1 MEKKELHKQP
11 LVCVITLNWNSK
23 QMTIDCI
30 HSVLRSYYS
39 NFKVFVVDNGSTDG
53 SVDSFRKEFGG
64 KITILESDKNLGY
77 VRGMNYGLVNT
88 ISYNPDYFLIMNNDT
103 HIDPNAIYALV
114 RCSLKYNNKC
124 LVTGKVY
131 HYERNN
137 IIQTVGNYYDKKT
150 LHGSKIGYNE
160 EDRGQYDKEEEREMI
175 DDIFMLMPSE
185 VYRNYG
191 GYSPYFSFNCEQ
203 ADLIMRI
210 KKAGYKVY
218 YTPDAKLWHKGSFS
232 SGGIGNPY
240 MMFWE
245 GKSRII
251 LHRLHQSNYY
261 FCSFYLK
268 YVSISFYSLLK
279 GIVGYIIGR
288 SVNLKSR
295 YAKFRGVL
303 SGTWW
308 LFHRKYESGYNPFA
322 FGNK

>member
-1 MEKKELHKQP
+1 MDKKELHKQP
-11 LVCVITLNWNSK
+11 LVFVITLNWNSK

-30 HSVLRSYYS
+30 HSVLKSEYR

-53 SVDSFRKEFGG
+53 SVDSLRKEFGDN
-64 KITILESDKNLGY
+64 ITILESDKNLGY
-77 VRGMNYGLVNT
+77 VKGMNYGLENT
-88 ISYNPDYFLIMNNDT
+88 ILYNPDYFLIMNNDT
-103 HIDPNAIYALV
+103 HIDSNAMHALV
-114 RCSLKYNNKC
+114 KCSIKHNNKC

-137 IIQTVGNYYDKKT
+137 IIQTVGSYYDLKT

-160 EDRGQYDKEEEREMI
+160 EDGGQYDKEEEREMI
-175 DDIFMLMPSE
+175 DDIFMLLPSE
-185 VYRNYG
+185 VYRIYG

-203 ADLIMRI
+203 SDLIMRI

-218 YTPDAKLWHKGSFS
+218 YTPDAKIWHKGSFS

-261 FCSFYLK
+261 FYPYYIK
-268 YVSISFYSLLK
+268 YVSISFYNLLK
-279 GIVGYIIGR
+279 GIVGYVIGR

-308 LFHRKYESGYNPFA
+308 LFRRNYENGYNPFA
-322 FGNK
+322 AKK